1 MTVGGTHRTAY
12 GTRFDQAA
20 LDLLPKSGSVY
31 GLIERSDP
39 LVVTERIEGGGT
51 YLDPQRLG
59 ASGAS
64 WTQTSFRLGDADVT
78 DPDRTGFAM
87 FYPNLD
93 TLQAV
98 SVTTAGLPPDGYG
111 GGTSVML
118 VPRMP
123 ASSWQRTIQFDGSPP
138 AFQSV
143 NPLPG
148 APSIA
153 RLRAASDALVCG
165 QRTGV
170 RARWDSCWPAGSR
183 ARPALERD
191 RRRRMDSRARTLTAH
206 LTYKATPRDDV
217 RLFAQAD
224 GLSFPA
230 VGRAA
235 LVDPG
240 TRADEPVDAAVDHV
254 GSHGARRPRV
264 VREC

>member
-1 MTVGGTHRTAY
+1 MARGS
-12 GTRFDQAA
+12 TRWRSIF
-20 LDLLPKSGSVY
+20 LPKSGSVY

-51 YLDPQRLG
+51 YIDPQRLA

-123 ASSWQRTIQFDGSPP
+123 ASSLAAHDR
-138 AFQSV
+138 V
-143 NPLPG
+143 R
-148 APSIA
+148 
-153 RLRAASDALVCG
+153 RLA
-165 QRTGV
+165 
-170 RARWDSCWPAGSR
+170 
-183 ARPALERD
+183 
-191 RRRRMDSRARTLTAH
+191 
-206 LTYKATPRDDV
+206 
-217 RLFAQAD
+217 
-224 GLSFPA
+224 
-230 VGRAA
+230 
-235 LVDPG
+235 
-240 TRADEPVDAAVDHV
+240 
-254 GSHGARRPRV
+254 ARRSNR
-264 VREC
+264 